1 MDRKNIDGK
10 SIGTNSEIEFTTKTG
25 ISQTSSWTVTHSS
38 TLTAGVKFGVTVG
51 VPGIG
56 ASAETYMETTIHNER
71 STS

>member
-1 MDRKNIDGK
+1 
-10 SIGTNSEIEFTTKTG
+10 
-25 ISQTSSWTVTHSS
+25 
-38 TLTAGVKFGVTVG
+38 LTAGVKFGVTVG